1 MRIIINKE
9 DKMKVKKL
17 LKFMKENTDFIPSW
31 KEEKGGGLHNPHF
44 GSVER
49 IVVCEDDSTPIFD
62 QYQVVEK
69 GGAIIVPYYFKD
81 DNPEDIL
88 IGLNTCIRAV
98 VADLKTGEQG
108 NLKSIE
114 APRGFGIGD
123 EEDSSV
129 AIRELGEETQHVVKS
144 LELIGYAN
152 ANTAYFKNYGIS
164 TFAALIDTNS
174 LGKFTPDINEKILSC
189 NFYSVREIKEML
201 NDNKI
206 FCGLTKSALLDFFAF
221 IKDNSII

>member
-1 MRIIINKE
+1 
-9 DKMKVKKL
+9 MKVKKL
-17 LKFMKENTDFIPSW
+17 LEFMEKNTEFIPSW
-31 KEEKGGGLHNPHF
+31 KEYKGGGLYNPHF

-49 IVVCEDDSTPIFD
+49 IVVCEDDDTPIFD

-69 GGAIIVPYYFKD
+69 GGAIVVPYYFKD
-81 DNPEDIL
+81 NNLKDVF

-114 APRGFGIGD
+114 VPRGFGIGD

-129 AIRELGEETQHVVKS
+129 AIRELGEETQHVVKK
-144 LELIGYAN
+144 LDLIGYVN

-164 TFAALIDTNS
+164 TFAALIDTDS
-174 LGKFTPDINEKILSC
+174 LGKFTPDPNEKILSC
-189 NFYSVREIKEML
+189 SFYSVEEVKKML

-206 FCGLTKSALLDFFAF
+206 FCGLTKSALLDFLVF
-221 IKDNSII
+221 IKSDL

>member
-1 MRIIINKE
+1 
-9 DKMKVKKL
+9 MKVKKL
-17 LKFMKENTDFIPSW
+17 LELMKENTKFIPSW
-31 KEEKGGGLHNPHF
+31 KELKGGGLHNPHF

-49 IVVCEDDSTPIFD
+49 IVVCEDDDTPIFD

-81 DNPEDIL
+81 NNPKNVF

-114 APRGFGIGD
+114 VPRGFGIGE
-123 EEDSSV
+123 EEDSKV
-129 AIRELGEETQHVVKS
+129 AIRELGEETQQVVKK

-164 TFAALIDTNS
+164 TFAALIDTES
-174 LGKFTPDINEKILSC
+174 LGKFTPDPNEKILNC
-189 NFYSVREIKEML
+189 NFYSVEEVEKML
-201 NDNKI
+201 NENKI
-206 FCGLTKSALLDFFAF
+206 FCALSKSALLDFFVF
-221 IKDNSII
+221 VKNNSIV